1 MRRPVSGWHILI
13 GVISIYIGLLFN
25 SVEAIRRFSAI
36 QENHVGAFALIGLE
50 LLLVLSTTAALLY
63 IASLAG
69 RAVFKGVAAIV
80 LILSAV
86 SVYYMVFFN
95 VVIGFGIVQAT
106 LTTDIDLSKE
116 VVGAGVI
123 AFVLAFG
130 ILPAIAVGVT
140 GITEGALAGR
150 VLMLGVCGLLGFC
163 VVLIYPT
170 FLLDGAER
178 RQARTASPLGVI
190 VHSYVPANWVTGLA
204 MSALSEFESVT
215 RHERLV
221 NPADRFEYRT
231 GTNLDGTYLVI
242 VIGES
247 ARYDRMGILGHYR
260 PNTPEMSRTANLVAM
275 RATSCNTSTKLSL
288 QCMFVRPE
296 AVDDG
301 GVSGKQTVSEEMV
314 FAILKKLGFTSELFA
329 LQGEVWF
336 YNSVNTNY
344 YKHREIIYAREENI
358 GKPIDDLALVRE
370 LEESIARY
378 PRGKHLVVLHAKGS
392 HHLYTYRY
400 PRSFAWYTPEC
411 ASNDV
416 PCNDDELLNSYDN
429 SIAYTD
435 HFLGQI
441 VRTLENKKAI
451 VIYTSDHGESIE
463 QKAHLHGTPKHM
475 APPEQLMVPMI
486 IWESKSFLSD
496 PRNAQGFAALRAR
509 KDRMASHDN
518 LFDSVLGC
526 LGIESDNGGI
536 NQSRNLCAG
545 N

>member
-1 MRRPVSGWHILI
+1 LHILI

-25 SVEAIRRFSAI
+25 GVEAVRRFSAI
-36 QENHVGAFALIGLE
+36 QENHVRASALIGLE
-50 LLLVLSTTAALLY
+50 LLLVLSTTGALLY
-63 IASLAG
+63 LASLAG
-69 RAVFKGVAAIV
+69 RAVFKGFAAFV
-80 LILSAV
+80 LIFSAV

-123 AFVLAFG
+123 AFVLVFG
-130 ILPAIAVGVT
+130 ILPALAIVT
-140 GITEGALAGR
+140 TRITENALAGR
-150 VLMLGVCGLLGFC
+150 VLMLGVCGLLGLG
-163 VVLIYPT
+163 VVLVYPYI
-170 FLLDGAER
+170 LLSSAER
-178 RQARTASPLGVI
+178 TQSKTASPLGVI

-204 MSALSEFESVT
+204 MSALSEFENLA
-215 RHERLV
+215 RHEKLM
-221 NPADRFEYRT
+221 NPADRFNYLSSA
-231 GTNLDGTYLVI
+231 NLDGTYLVI

-247 ARYDRMGILGHYR
+247 ARYDRMGMLGHYR
-260 PNTPEMSRTANLVAM
+260 PNTPELSRTPNLVAM

-301 GVSGKQTVSEEMV
+301 GVSGKQTVSEQMV

-370 LEESIARY
+370 LEESIARH
-378 PRGKHLVVLHAKGS
+378 PQGKHLVVLHAKGS

-416 PCNDDELLNSYDN
+416 PCNQDELLNSYDN

-441 VRTLENKKAI
+441 IRTLEDKKAI

-475 APPEQLMVPMI
+475 APAEQLMVPLI
-486 IWESKSFLSD
+486 IWESKSFLSN
-496 PRNAQGFAALRAR
+496 PRNAKGFAGLQA
-509 KDRMASHDN
+509 KKGRMASHDN

-536 NQSRNLCAG
+536 NQSRNLCAS